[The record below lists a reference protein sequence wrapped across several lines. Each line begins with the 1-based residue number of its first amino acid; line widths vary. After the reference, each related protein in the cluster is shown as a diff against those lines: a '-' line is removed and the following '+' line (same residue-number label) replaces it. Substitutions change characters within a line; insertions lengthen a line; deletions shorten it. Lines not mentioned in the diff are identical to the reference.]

1 VKSRILA
8 ALEGLLA
15 LIAAF
20 AASMT
25 LMAVGLAAWA
35 AVTHRSLHD
44 LPLFQLLAGVADDP
58 AATLDSSG
66 WVAVLI
72 IAFSAQ
78 SLVLAAAG
86 AALGRWRVAGAAP
99 PQRWGIARTLA
110 LAAAGGV
117 AAVLGTIVIS
127 SALAWLGLEVEEQ
140 PWVVAL
146 VRSDP
151 GALWVL
157 VPWIVVIGP
166 AAEEAFF
173 RFSLFRF
180 FFTRVGPGFGYFAS
194 ALTFAVVHFHP
205 PALPLYVFYGL
216 LLAWVYRTTSRLAAP
231 VLTHALINLVSVVA
245 LALGGAEAP

>member
-1 VKSRILA
+1 MKSRVLA

-15 LIAAF
+15 LVAAF
-20 AASMT
+20 AASMA
-25 LMAVGLAAWA
+25 LMGFGLAVWA
-35 AVTHRSLHD
+35 AVTQRSLHD
-44 LPLFQLLAGVADDP
+44 LPVFALLAGGANDP
-58 AATLDSSG
+58 AAILDSSG

-72 IAFSAQ
+72 IAFSTQ
-78 SLVLAAAG
+78 SLVLAAVG
-86 AALGRWRVAGAAP
+86 VGLGRRRVARAAP
-99 PQRWGIARTLA
+99 PQRWGLGRTLA
-110 LAAAGGV
+110 LAVGGGV

-127 SALAWLGLEVEEQ
+127 AALAWLGLEVEEQ

-166 AAEEAFF
+166 AAEEVFF
-173 RFSLFRF
+173 RFYLFRF

-216 LLAWVYRTTSRLAAP
+216 LLAWVYRRTSRLAAP
-231 VLTHALINLVSVVA
+231 ILTHALINLVSVIA
-245 LALGGAEAP
+245 LALGGAEVA